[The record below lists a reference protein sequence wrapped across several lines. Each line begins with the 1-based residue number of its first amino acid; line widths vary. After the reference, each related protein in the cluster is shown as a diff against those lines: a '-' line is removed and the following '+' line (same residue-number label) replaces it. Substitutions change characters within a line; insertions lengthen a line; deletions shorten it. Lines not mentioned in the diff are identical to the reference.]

1 MVMQFSRLWNLGF
14 QNMCHKF
21 SFGFVRG
28 HDIFGPGYSSSSLHK
43 HHTGLLAVPG

>member
-1 MVMQFSRLWNLGF
+1 MQFSELQNSEF

-28 HDIFGPGYSSSSLHK
+28 HDIFGVRYTPSSLQK
-43 HHTGLLAVPG
+43 HNAGFLAVPA